1 MIKIAFYIVTVL
13 VMSSFVTVNA
23 QTIPSIDSLSVEDQR
38 EIQQLMDKIEAQE
51 KEQLKLKVKAI
62 NENLSANKITA
73 QEAESLKQKAAQTA
87 AINIQERQQLA
98 KLYLS
103 YAIRNNI
110 GLLDLSEMDLNID
123 LDLPLDRLQEY
134 TDTIELN
141 FTPFFK
147 YERIIKDGDERE
159 DKLVFGV
166 TSTDTIPKDK
176 HLRIESRTDSRFV
189 VGVGFN
195 NTFNKD
201 DFGNENY
208 KFAGSR
214 YFSFGWNW
222 STRLFKY
229 SNFLRFNYG
238 VEFQFNGLKPEN
250 NQFFVENGDQ
260 TSLETS
266 TLDLDK
272 SKFRMDNVIIPLHLE
287 LTNSR
292 KKTTKDQYTY
302 FTDPGVKFGFGGFV
316 GLNLLNT
323 QKLKYEDGDDNFKV
337 KQRTDMN
344 TTNFL
349 YGISTYIGW
358 DNVQLYGQYNLNP
371 LFSDNAV
378 DEHNVQ
384 IGLRFEI
391 D

>member
-1 MIKIAFYIVTVL
+1 MIKIAFYIATVL
-13 VMSSFVTVNA
+13 VMSSYVTVNA
-23 QTIPSIDSLSVEDQR
+23 QITTVLDSLSVEDQQ
-38 EIQQLMDKIEAQE
+38 EVQQLMNKIEAQE

-62 NENLSANKITA
+62 NKNLEAKQITVN
-73 QEAESLKQKAAQTA
+73 EAESLKQKAAQTA
-87 AINIQERQQLA
+87 AMNIQERQQLA

-103 YAIRNNI
+103 YAIRNDVELI
-110 GLLDLSEMDLNID
+110 DLSEMDLNLD
-123 LDLPLDRLQEY
+123 LDLPLDRLKRY
-134 TDTIELN
+134 TDTIELD

-147 YERIIKDGDERE
+147 YERIIKDGDQRE
-159 DKLVFGV
+159 NNLAFGV
-166 TSTDTIPKDK
+166 KSSDTISKNK
-176 HLRIESRTDSRFV
+176 QFKIESRTDSRFIL
-189 VGVGFN
+189 GFGFN
-195 NTFNKD
+195 NSFNEN

-222 STRLFKY
+222 STRVFKY

-238 VEFQFNGLKPEN
+238 VEFQFNGLKPQD
-250 NQFFVENGDQ
+250 NQIFVENGNQ
-260 TSLETS
+260 TVLETFEVE
-266 TLDLDK
+266 LDK

-292 KKTTKDQYTY
+292 KKITKDQYTY

-323 QKLKYEDGDDNFKV
+323 QKLKYKENGDNFKV

-344 TTNFL
+344 TNNFL

-371 LFSDNAV
+371 LFSDNPL
-378 DEHNVQ
+378 DEHNIQ
-384 IGLRFEI
+384 IGMRFEI